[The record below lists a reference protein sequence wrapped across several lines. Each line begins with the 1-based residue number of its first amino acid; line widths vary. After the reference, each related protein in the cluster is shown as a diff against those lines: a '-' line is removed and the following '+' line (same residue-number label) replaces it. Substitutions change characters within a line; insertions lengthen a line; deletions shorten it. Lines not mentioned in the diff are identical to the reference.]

1 MFAMS
6 LNGELDKTSL
16 DFLLNELAKVLKT
29 TYGRKAQPMEIILVG
44 GVAIIVNHLFRR
56 STQDV
61 DAWLFSEKMLGQS
74 IRHVG
79 ERFGFSPHWLNKD
92 FEKTSSFS
100 QNCAKFLFTTKPFS
114 AF

>member
-1 MFAMS
+1 MFVMS
-6 LNGELDKTSL
+6 LNGELDRTSL
-16 DFLLNELAKVLKT
+16 EFLLNELAKVLKT